1 MKVILYACLL
11 ILISSNNLRKT
22 ANWDFNSMYSDL
34 IVQHNI
40 LRKKHKASPLTK
52 LVAIQNLAKK
62 TAEGCAKL
70 GKLQHTKDYYD
81 NQPVGQNLYM
91 STNAPSA
98 ANILQGWYFSEEP
111 HYDYGRG
118 ESKDG
123 GVTGHFTQLVWKK
136 SKTIGCAYANGN
148 YKTYKNA
155 YYICCNYYP
164 AGNYYGQYTSNV
176 AKPSS

>member
-11 ILISSNNLRKT
+11 ILISSNNLRNT
-22 ANWDFNSMYSDL
+22 ANWDFNSMYSEL

-91 STNAPSA
+91 SLMLLL
-98 ANILQGWYFSEEP
+98 LQIY
-111 HYDYGRG
+111 Y
-118 ESKDG
+118 KDG
-123 GVTGHFTQLVWKK
+123 TFQ
-136 SKTIGCAYANGN
+136 
-148 YKTYKNA
+148 KNL
-155 YYICCNYYP
+155 IMIMEEENLKMVE
-164 AGNYYGQYTSNV
+164 SLDILLR
-176 AKPSS
+176 